1 MNGKQIGTVLRTLR
15 GSQNA
20 AEVAASLGISRSA
33 LAMYE
38 RGDRIP
44 RDEIKVRIAQYYHKS
59 VQAIFFADFEH

>member
-1 MNGKQIGTVLRTLR
+1 MNGKQIGAILRKLR
-15 GSQNA
+15 GSQST
-20 AEVAASLGISRSA
+20 AEVADSLGISRSA

-59 VQAIFFADFEH
+59 IQSIFFAEFEH